1 MRAVGAS
8 DGQITFMV
16 MLEGTIIG
24 FIGGVIGF
32 AGGTLAAMLFGP
44 MLFDSVVHPLYGLLP
59 QVIVVSMLI
68 CMAAAYLPA
77 RRALDIDPV
86 EVLRDV

>member
-1 MRAVGAS
+1 
-8 DGQITFMV
+8 
-16 MLEGTIIG
+16 
-24 FIGGVIGF
+24 
-32 AGGTLAAMLFGP
+32 MLFGP